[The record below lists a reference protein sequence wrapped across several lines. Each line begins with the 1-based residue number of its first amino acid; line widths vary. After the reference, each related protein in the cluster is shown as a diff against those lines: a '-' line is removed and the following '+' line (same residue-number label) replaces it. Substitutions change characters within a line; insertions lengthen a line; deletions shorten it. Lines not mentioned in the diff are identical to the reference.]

1 MSHDADRIFEEGVAL
16 DDAADIVA
24 CPSFVETEY
33 FGISRDDH
41 VNCDSITCRAGN
53 KTAALEKGFQGIAV
67 GVCSCIIV
75 ELHRKE
81 ESREIPFRSERE
93 VKWCTSIPL
102 QSDRFT
108 H

>member
-102 QSDRFT
+102 ESDRFI